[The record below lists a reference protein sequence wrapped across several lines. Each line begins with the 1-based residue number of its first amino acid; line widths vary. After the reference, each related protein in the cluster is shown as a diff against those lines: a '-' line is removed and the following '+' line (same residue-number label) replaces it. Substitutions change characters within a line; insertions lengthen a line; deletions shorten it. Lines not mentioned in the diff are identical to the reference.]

1 MDVTSERIKEAAL
14 THFAKD
20 GYEGASLTSI
30 AAEVGIKKP
39 SIYAHYK
46 GKDDLFLSVIE
57 DVARDEF
64 LFVVKFIE
72 SSAEASLGD
81 RLYSLLVQ
89 YQERFEHNDKSRF
102 WLRTIFFPPTHLY
115 EEVMVYVYTYLD
127 NLEGLMIP
135 IFEKAILDRNIQP
148 VGAERAAV
156 AFIGL
161 MDSVLVEMLYGGR
174 ERFAKRLNASWFIYW
189 KALNPGQ

>member
-1 MDVTSERIKEAAL
+1 
-14 THFAKD
+14 
-20 GYEGASLTSI
+20 
-30 AAEVGIKKP
+30 
-39 SIYAHYK
+39 
-46 GKDDLFLSVIE
+46 
-57 DVARDEF
+57 
-64 LFVVKFIE
+64 
-72 SSAEASLGD
+72 
-81 RLYSLLVQ
+81 
-89 YQERFEHNDKSRF
+89 
-102 WLRTIFFPPTHLY
+102 
-115 EEVMVYVYTYLD
+115 MVYVYTYLD